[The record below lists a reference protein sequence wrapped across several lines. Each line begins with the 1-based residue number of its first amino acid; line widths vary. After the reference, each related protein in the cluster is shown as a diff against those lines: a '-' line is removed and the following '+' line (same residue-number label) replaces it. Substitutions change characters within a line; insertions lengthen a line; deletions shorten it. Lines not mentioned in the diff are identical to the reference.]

1 MFLNINDDM
10 SSFEFHILTIIIICM
25 NCLKRF
31 LLRLYTF
38 ISHPSTLFY
47 FKNFKGSILYPGVVL
62 KGSSKI
68 ILKNTTVA
76 RGCSIKAFGKEK
88 PSIVITDSYIADRAY
103 ISSKGHKSIVINKTS
118 FAPNVFIGSYKHSL
132 TKKETDGN
140 YTITIDSPCFIG
152 QNVSIFGNVF
162 IGKGSVIGAC
172 SVVNKNIDQ
181 NCMYVGNPIKKIKT
195 YSKEFDE
202 WIKIDE

>member
-1 MFLNINDDM
+1 
-10 SSFEFHILTIIIICM
+10 M

-47 FKNFKGSILYPGVVL
+47 YKNFKGSILYPGVVL

-88 PSIVITDSYIADRAY
+88 PSIVITNSYIADRAY
-103 ISSKGHKSIVINKTS
+103 ISSKGHESIVINKTS

-132 TKKETDGN
+132 TKKEEDSN
-140 YTITIDSPCFIG
+140 YKIVIDSPTFIG
-152 QNVSIFGNVF
+152 QNVSIFGDVTICN
-162 IGKGSVIGAC
+162 GSVIGAC
-172 SVVNKNIDQ
+172 SVVNKNIDA
-181 NCMYVGNPIKKIKT
+181 NCMYVGNPIKKIKKYLSEQDKWVST
-195 YSKEFDE
+195 VE
-202 WIKIDE
+202 